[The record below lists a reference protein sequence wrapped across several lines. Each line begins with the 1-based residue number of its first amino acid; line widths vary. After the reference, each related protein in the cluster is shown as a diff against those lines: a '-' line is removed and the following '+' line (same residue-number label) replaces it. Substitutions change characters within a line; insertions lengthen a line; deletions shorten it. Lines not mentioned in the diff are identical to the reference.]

1 VSIFSKLN
9 QLVDIS
15 MDTEYEGICGFL
27 ESEVEP
33 NFRQELEA
41 MAKMQGLSYDDLMK
55 EMKRLYN
62 GYHFAPNADRNGL
75 AEGVYNPFS
84 LLDALDKKDFT
95 FSWFSSGVPTFLPKK
110 LKEMNFDLRDFK
122 GAIGMTRNQ
131 INDYR
136 PEINDPMPLLYQT
149 GFLTLKKYNKM
160 GGMLYCGY
168 PNREVE
174 YGLLNLLVS
183 TYLENSPDPRGLS
196 IDKFCADLQNGDV
209 NSFMERLKAFFSS
222 IPYGNYGGGQDAQLA
237 EKLTEQHYQSLLYG
251 LLTLL
256 GQFCRAE
263 EQSSYGR
270 ADLIVEMVNAVY
282 CFEFKVLA
290 NGTAQEALNQIDEK
304 GYLNPYKTSG
314 KKLVKIGAAFDRKK
328 HTLGEW
334 LVEE

>member
-1 VSIFSKLN
+1 
-9 QLVDIS
+9 
-15 MDTEYEGICGFL
+15 
-27 ESEVEP
+27 
-33 NFRQELEA
+33 
-41 MAKMQGLSYDDLMK
+41 
-55 EMKRLYN
+55 
-62 GYHFAPNADRNGL
+62 
-75 AEGVYNPFS
+75 
-84 LLDALDKKDFT
+84 
-95 FSWFSSGVPTFLPKK
+95 
-110 LKEMNFDLRDFK
+110 
-122 GAIGMTRNQ
+122 
-131 INDYR
+131 
-136 PEINDPMPLLYQT
+136 MPLLYQT

-183 TYLENSPDPRGLS
+183 TYVENSPDPRGLS

-209 NSFMERLKAFFSS
+209 ESFMERLKAFFAS
-222 IPYGNYGGGQDAQLA
+222 IPYGNYGGGQDAELA

-270 ADLIVEMVNAVY
+270 ADLIVEMVDAVY
-282 CFEFKVLA
+282 CFEFKVLEG
-290 NGTAQEALNQIDEK
+290 GTAQEALDQIEEK
-304 GYLNPYKTSG
+304 GYLNPYKAGS